1 MATDKHYNEPGQL
14 PEQLED
20 HKPNDMPATRKM
32 FIVIALLAA
41 VGFATV
47 AISWLMRG

>member
-1 MATDKHYNEPGQL
+1 MATDKHYNEQGGM
-14 PEQLED
+14 PEGLED
-20 HKPNDMPATRKM
+20 HKPNDLPATRKM

-47 AISWLMRG
+47 AVVWLMRG